1 MDKILE
7 EEKASK
13 KQSRFQS
20 FIFIFFIPMLFA
32 ITVALI
38 VMTILGVN
46 VFELTKEYSQKLP
59 FVSSAIDEENPKTME
74 KMEAKMIELEAEIKD
89 REAKIS
95 KLETELEN
103 KDEEISQVQ
112 LEKERLEEEIAELTA
127 MKEENKRAFK
137 DIIKTYE
144 TISAKKAAPIL
155 SQMSEEEALQI
166 LSNIK
171 ADTLAAIMEKMEP
184 ADAARYTELLTA
196 TAENEK
202 TDTP

>member
-95 KLETELEN
+95 KLETKLEN